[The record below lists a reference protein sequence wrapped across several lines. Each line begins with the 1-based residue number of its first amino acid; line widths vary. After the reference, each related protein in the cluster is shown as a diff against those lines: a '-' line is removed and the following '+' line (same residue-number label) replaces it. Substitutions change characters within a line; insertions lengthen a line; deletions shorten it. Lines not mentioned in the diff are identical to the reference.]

1 MMNNPIQNNPNDY
14 KVVTFINKEAFAF
27 TPDLG
32 CMYDSRPI
40 FGTSGAS
47 GIQPGESVM
56 LPYHV
61 GNLLA
66 LNLAKAAMTRR
77 APAVDQAG
85 IPTGVPLWDEVK
97 LGALKA
103 SYVTE
108 LYVEEKPAMVTE
120 TDRLMAKVE
129 EYKAMVDKLIPKQE
143 ETASSDPTKDPE
155 KEPEKDQDPATT
167 GGTAPKAYQDK
178 AEIIAELTTR
188 GIKHDPRSTRDVLKK
203 LLVD

>member
-1 MMNNPIQNNPNDY
+1 MMNNPIQSNPNDY
-14 KVVTFINKEAFAF
+14 KVVTLTNKETFGF

-32 CMYDSRPI
+32 CMYDGRPI

-47 GIQPGESVM
+47 GIQPGESVT

-66 LNLAKAAMTRR
+66 LNLAKAAMMRR
-77 APAVDQAG
+77 APTIDAAG

-97 LGALKA
+97 LLALKG
-103 SYVTE
+103 SYLTE
-108 LYVEEKPAMVTE
+108 LYVEEQPAMVTE

-129 EYKAMVDKLIPKQE
+129 EYKAMVEKLIPKQE
-143 ETASSDPTKDPE
+143 EDKSPE
-155 KEPEKDQDPATT
+155 SNPSEPEEVLASTSS
-167 GGTAPKAYQDK
+167 KAYLDK
-178 AEIIAELTTR
+178 AEIIAELTKR
-188 GIKHDPRSTRDVLKK
+188 GIKHDPRSTRDSLKK

>member
-1 MMNNPIQNNPNDY
+1 MMNNPIQSNPNDY
-14 KVVTFINKEAFAF
+14 KVVTLTNKETFGF

-32 CMYDSRPI
+32 CMYDGRPI

-47 GIQPGESVM
+47 GIQPGESVT

-66 LNLAKAAMTRR
+66 LNLAKAAMMRR
-77 APAVDQAG
+77 APTIDAAG

-97 LGALKA
+97 LLALKG
-103 SYVTE
+103 SYLTE
-108 LYVEEKPAMVTE
+108 LYVEEQPAMVTE

-129 EYKAMVDKLIPKQE
+129 EYKAMVEKLIPKQE
-143 ETASSDPTKDPE
+143 DGNSPE
-155 KEPEKDQDPATT
+155 SNPSEPEEVPS
-167 GGTAPKAYQDK
+167 APSKTYLDK
-178 AEIIAELTTR
+178 AEIIAELTKR
-188 GIKHDPRSTRDVLKK
+188 GIKHDPRSTRDSLKK